1 MHSGTAKRTQDN
13 LSGGNRGLGPRTP
26 LEIWTEEAGNHDLE
40 SMSRCST
47 LMVPFRGPNN
57 GVHLNTQPQIFR
69 LLADQRILVRSK

>member
-57 GVHLNTQPQIFR
+57 GVHLRVTGKLEEIVGLYMNPP
-69 LLADQRILVRSK
+69 D